1 MSKHIFKGLA
11 AAIIVMLLMVFTA
24 VPVLAFD
31 VRSGDTVTVAR
42 GEVVDGPLYVAAGDT
57 ITIDGTVNGGLRA
70 AARTINV
77 NGIVNGNVIAVG
89 QTINISGEVR
99 SDVIVGCVSLNVADR
114 AKIKG
119 ILLFGAGIARIEG
132 NVEGSGSAVAVGNGV
147 KGNGAFKIGSL
158 TILPVAS
165 IPGNLSNANAQE
177 SDVQSGAQLIG
188 KTTDTPPPAGAES
201 AIANPVAL
209 FSGALGKLMG
219 FLMALIAGLVIILL
233 APRRLTSI
241 AESIRTKLGASAGW
255 GAIVLIVTPI
265 AAVLVCLTVVG
276 LSVGL
281 IALAIYGIAIYLA
294 QIPVGL
300 LIGRLIIG
308 RFRAVEGKA
317 IMVGALASG
326 LVVITLLRLIPYF
339 GFFVGLAVI
348 IFGLGAVV
356 VLERQRRAEAREVA
370 LTES

>member
-1 MSKHIFKGLA
+1 MSKHIFKGMA

-24 VPVLAFD
+24 VPVLALD

-42 GEVVDGPLYVAAGDT
+42 GEVVDGPFFVGVTQT

-70 AARTINV
+70 AGRTINV
-77 NGIVNGNVIAVG
+77 NGIVNGNVIAIG

-99 SDVIVGCVSLNVADR
+99 GDVMVGCVSLNVADR

-119 ILLFGAGIARIEG
+119 NLLFGAGIAQIEG
-132 NVEGSGSAVAVGNGV
+132 SVEGSGSTVAVGNWV
-147 KGNGAFKIGSL
+147 KGNSALQFVS
-158 TILPVAS
+158 
-165 IPGNLSNANAQE
+165 
-177 SDVQSGAQLIG
+177 
-188 KTTDTPPPAGAES
+188 KTTDAPPTSGGES
-201 AIANPVAL
+201 AIPNPFAL
-209 FSGALGKLMG
+209 FSGASGKLMG
-219 FLMALIAGLVIILL
+219 FLMALIAGLVIILV

-241 AESIRTKLGASAGW
+241 AEFIRTRPGPSAGW

-265 AAVLVCLTVVG
+265 AAVLVCLTIVG

-308 RFRAVEGKA
+308 RFRGLEGKA
-317 IMVGALASG
+317 IMVGALALG
-326 LVVITLLRLIPYF
+326 LVILTLLNLIPYF

-356 VLERQRRAEAREVA
+356 VSRRQRRAEAREVA
-370 LTES
+370 STE